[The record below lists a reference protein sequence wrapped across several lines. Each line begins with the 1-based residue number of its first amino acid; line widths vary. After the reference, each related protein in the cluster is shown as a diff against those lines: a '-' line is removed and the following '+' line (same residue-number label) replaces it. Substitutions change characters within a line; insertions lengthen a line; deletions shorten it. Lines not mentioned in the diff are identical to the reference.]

1 MDLRMIS
8 TLFMITYIATHC
20 IAYMPISLNNLCPHS
35 DDPFSFRFL
44 KPGSILVMKK
54 MILKVVSSN
63 KTGELR
69 NQLKFYRNDNS
80 KPKSIF

>member
-1 MDLRMIS
+1 MLDLRMIS
-8 TLFMITYIATHC
+8 TIFMITYIGTHST
-20 IAYMPISLNNLCPHS
+20 AYMPISLNNLCPHS
-35 DDPFSFRFL
+35 DDPFRFL

-63 KTGELR
+63 KTVELR

>member
-1 MDLRMIS
+1 
-8 TLFMITYIATHC
+8 
-20 IAYMPISLNNLCPHS
+20 
-35 DDPFSFRFL
+35 
-44 KPGSILVMKK
+44 MKK

-80 KPKSIF
+80 KPKIILVGQHF

>member
-1 MDLRMIS
+1 MLDLRMIS
-8 TLFMITYIATHC
+8 TIFMITYIATHC
-20 IAYMPISLNNLCPHS
+20 TAYMPISLNNLCPHS
-35 DDPFSFRFL
+35 DDPFRFL